1 MLLVIFPTGDASAF
15 FGSMFVMFVVLY
27 IILWIAIPMA
37 RTPRQKL
44 EMQGEKVT
52 ASSIRQTFAG
62 DASAMPPSPKRQRSA
77 SVWADIVYVLGRILL
92 FLLKAVVF
100 FIALGVGIAA
110 IGCFVAIIAVLFSA
124 ELVGGRMVLEN
135 FSGLEGITLGL
146 YAGLTLLAILIPLVL
161 LGYFLLKVL
170 FGSKTNRTFLL
181 VTSVIW
187 MALVVYLSVV
197 TMHNADRLRDGA
209 RRLEYEIEEYDD
221 FYDWYRHTPALPDD
235 WDEQGEWK
243 EEELRKD
250 SSIDDLYREYREE
263 DWEDDNVHVE
273 ITEQDGRVTIRKVVV
288 HPDNPADTLSDERI
302 VISRPG
308 RYPDRGND

>member
-1 MLLVIFPTGDASAF
+1 
-15 FGSMFVMFVVLY
+15 
-27 IILWIAIPMA
+27 
-37 RTPRQKL
+37 
-44 EMQGEKVT
+44 
-52 ASSIRQTFAG
+52 
-62 DASAMPPSPKRQRSA
+62 
-77 SVWADIVYVLGRILL
+77 
-92 FLLKAVVF
+92 
-100 FIALGVGIAA
+100 
-110 IGCFVAIIAVLFSA
+110 
-124 ELVGGRMVLEN
+124 MVLEN
-135 FSGLEGITLGL
+135 FSGLEGITPGL

-197 TMHNADRLRDGA
+197 TMHNADQTA
-209 RRLEYEIEEYDD
+209 RRRPQTRIRNRGVRRLL
-221 FYDWYRHTPALPDD
+221 RLVPAHDPTLPDD

-273 ITEQDGRVTIRKVVV
+273 ITEQDGTGSPSARWWSIPTIR
-288 HPDNPADTLSDERI
+288 PIRSATNAS
-302 VISRPG
+302 S
-308 RYPDRGND
+308 

>member
-1 MLLVIFPTGDASAF
+1 
-15 FGSMFVMFVVLY
+15 
-27 IILWIAIPMA
+27 
-37 RTPRQKL
+37 
-44 EMQGEKVT
+44 
-52 ASSIRQTFAG
+52 
-62 DASAMPPSPKRQRSA
+62 
-77 SVWADIVYVLGRILL
+77 
-92 FLLKAVVF
+92 
-100 FIALGVGIAA
+100 
-110 IGCFVAIIAVLFSA
+110 
-124 ELVGGRMVLEN
+124 MVLEN
-135 FSGLEGITLGL
+135 FSGLEGITPGL